1 MLIIVVVTL
10 ISSSD
15 VSQISSPLKMFKILT
30 LLGHDRPGI
39 SRNGDKNESPS
50 WDGSDPWNGCFIH
63 RKVNCSTSSTKPP
76 IEMNQTKPEMDDVL
90 TTP

>member
-1 MLIIVVVTL
+1 
-10 ISSSD
+10 
-15 VSQISSPLKMFKILT
+15 MFKILT